1 MSEENKEKKKGGNPL
16 WKPGMQSPFPAG
28 RSKGV
33 SLPEKTN
40 RQRRNDAFM
49 DLVRKFKPLQTLAI
63 QAAVKILNDDEA
75 NDANKLK
82 SSALIIG
89 TYRDLIKDLYDKNYD
104 DENAEAMN
112 ETDNMPRFSLRMI
125 NTEEDKAA

>member
-1 MSEENKEKKKGGNPL
+1 MSEVKEKKKVGSPL
-16 WKPGMQSPFPAG
+16 WYPGMESPNKKG
-28 RSKGV
+28 RNPGIPT
-33 SLPEKTN
+33 LEKTN

-63 QAAVKILNDDEA
+63 QAAVKILNDEEA